1 MDMHEV
7 LLFDLEAFAEGKLYS
22 SYSETADL
30 LTWMSISLPVN
41 KFSCIAVLSLMSSVH
56 SQARSRLNSMTS
68 LKFGPFTVNLGSGN

>member
-30 LTWMSISLPVN
+30 
-41 KFSCIAVLSLMSSVH
+41 
-56 SQARSRLNSMTS
+56 
-68 LKFGPFTVNLGSGN
+68 